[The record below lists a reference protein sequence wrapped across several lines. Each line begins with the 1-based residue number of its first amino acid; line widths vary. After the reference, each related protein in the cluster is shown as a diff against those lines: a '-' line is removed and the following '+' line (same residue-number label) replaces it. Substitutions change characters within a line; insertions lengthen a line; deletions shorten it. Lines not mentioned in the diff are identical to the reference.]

1 MDDAEA
7 ILDSLSRP
15 EAFAQLFDEYFS
27 WLYGF
32 CSRRVGA
39 LSAEDVVGE
48 TFRKAFER
56 RHQFDTARPSARPWL
71 IAIAL
76 NIIRNES
83 RRQERERS
91 AVSRSSREP
100 AAPDSLDIL
109 VTDSLDAKALLERI
123 QRRLMHLPRVEYESL
138 TLFVWDE
145 LSYEEIAEVTA
156 VPVGTVRSRIHRARQ
171 RLLVSLETAAG
182 SHSGSVATDWS

>member
-7 ILDSLSRP
+7 ILDSLSHP
-15 EAFAQLFDEYFS
+15 EAFAQIFDEHFP

-32 CSRRVGA
+32 CTRRVGA
-39 LSAEDVVGE
+39 ISAEDVVGE
-48 TFRKAFER
+48 TFRRAFER
-56 RHQFDTARPSARPWL
+56 RHQFDTSRSSARPWL
-71 IAIAL
+71 IAIAM

-91 AVSRSSREP
+91 AVARASLELAAREVP
-100 AAPDSLDIL
+100 DVTVPDSLG
-109 VTDSLDAKALLERI
+109 AEALL
-123 QRRLMHLPRVEYESL
+123 QRVQRGLVHLPGAEYESL

-145 LSYEEIAEVTA
+145 LSYEEIAEATA

-171 RLLVSLETAAG
+171 RLQVSLETADDP
-182 SHSGSVATDWS
+182 HPGSVATDWS